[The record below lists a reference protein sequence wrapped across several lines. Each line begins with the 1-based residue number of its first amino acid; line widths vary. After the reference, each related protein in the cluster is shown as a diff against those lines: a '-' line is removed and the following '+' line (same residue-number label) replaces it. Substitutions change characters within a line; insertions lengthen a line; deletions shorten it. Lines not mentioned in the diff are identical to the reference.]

1 MLMTSTHL
9 TFPNASDALQEN
21 LVVWLVLK
29 KAGKKTQLR
38 LVTSKKLDAESCRC
52 FSRLLVQRGLFV
64 ELAGRA
70 AAAAAWWLQ
79 WRDGAWAIDDL
90 VKVPCRSHKNLVIIT
105 SGDDSLKIL

>member
-1 MLMTSTHL
+1 MLVTATHL
-9 TFPNASDALQEN
+9 TSRTASDALQEN

-29 KAGKKTQLR
+29 KTGKKTQLR

-52 FSRLLVQRGLFV
+52 FSLLLVQLGLFV
-64 ELAGRA
+64 EMAGRTA
-70 AAAAAWWLQ
+70 ADAVWWLQ

-90 VKVPCRSHKNLVIIT
+90 VKVPGRSHKNLVIIT